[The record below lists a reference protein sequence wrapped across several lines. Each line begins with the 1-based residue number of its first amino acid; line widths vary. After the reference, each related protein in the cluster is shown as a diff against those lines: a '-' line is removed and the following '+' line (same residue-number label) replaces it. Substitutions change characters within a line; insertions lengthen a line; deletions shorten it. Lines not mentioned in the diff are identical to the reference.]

1 MGPGY
6 SGAVV
11 SMSRE
16 DFEDEAGQALDLIPP
31 EFLDRLKNIAILVE
45 DEPAPDQPETL
56 LGLYEG
62 IPLTERL
69 DSWAYGSLPDRIT
82 LFQGPLQRM
91 SRTTQELREQIAI
104 TMVHEI
110 GHYFGIDDERLHE
123 LGWG

>member
-1 MGPGY
+1 
-6 SGAVV
+6 
-11 SMSRE
+11 MSRE
-16 DFEDEAGQALDLIPP
+16 EFETEAGNALDLIPP
-31 EFLDRLKNIAILVE
+31 EFLNRLHNIAILVE
-45 DEPAPDQPETL
+45 DEPGPDQPETL

-91 SRTTQELREQIAI
+91 SRDTQELREQIAI

-110 GHYFGIDDERLHE
+110 GHYFGIDDDRLHE

>member
-1 MGPGY
+1 MVERG
-6 SGAVV
+6 
-11 SMSRE
+11 RE
-16 DFEDEAGQALDLIPP
+16 EFEDEAGKALDLIPP
-31 EFLDRLKNIAILVE
+31 ELLNRINNVAILVE
-45 DEPAPDQPETL
+45 DEPGAGQPATL

-62 IPLTERL
+62 VPLTERL
-69 DSWAYGSLPDRIT
+69 DSWAYGTLPDRIT

-91 SRTTQELREQIAI
+91 SRDAEELRQQIAI